1 MKTLVF
7 FHGWGAGGRIW
18 RGQVEAFSSQGIKVL
33 APTLPTW
40 EVSRLT
46 AYLQTLPL
54 AETVLVG
61 WSLGGMLLV
70 EALSRELLAPG
81 GLTLVAA
88 SASFVQRPDYPVGQP
103 PAAVRALRRAVRAD
117 SRGGLADF
125 AGRCLAPGEA
135 DFQEAIFQEFI
146 PRENGADLAAG
157 LDYLLTADLRPRL
170 PRIRGRC
177 LILQGDRDAVA
188 PPAQAEVLRRGL
200 PDARV
205 VKFPGA
211 GHAPFITQAADCN
224 EVVQNFLKE
233 RAGVGASR
241 SPDPQLSPEL

>member
-1 MKTLVF
+1 VKTLVF

-18 RGQVEAFSSQGIKVL
+18 RGQAEALASQGVKVL
-33 APTLPTW
+33 APDLPTW
-40 EVSRLT
+40 EVPWLT
-46 AYLQTLPL
+46 DYLQTLPL

-61 WSLGGMLLV
+61 WSLAGMLLV
-70 EALSRELLAPG
+70 EALSREPLVPG
-81 GLTLVAA
+81 GLVLVAA
-88 SASFVQRPDYPVGQP
+88 SASFVQRPDYPVGQH

-117 SRGGLADF
+117 RRRGLADF

-135 DFQEAIFQEFI
+135 DFQEAILQEFI

-157 LDYLLTADLRPRL
+157 LDYLLAADLRLRL
-170 PRIRGRC
+170 SRIRGRC

-200 PDARV
+200 PGAQV

-211 GHAPFITQAADCN
+211 GHVPFLTQAAEFH
-224 EVVQNFLKE
+224 EVINNFLRE
-233 RAGVGASR
+233 EAGAAAFRPLKQHFSQR
-241 SPDPQLSPEL
+241 L

>member
-7 FHGWGAGGRIW
+7 FHGWGVGGRIW
-18 RGQVEAFSSQGIKVL
+18 RRQAEVFASQGVRVL
-33 APTLPTW
+33 TPDVPTW
-40 EVSRLT
+40 EVPWLT
-46 AYLQTLPL
+46 AYLHTLPL
-54 AETVLVG
+54 AETVLAG
-61 WSLGGMLLV
+61 WSLGGMLLL
-70 EALSRELLAPG
+70 EALSREDILPG
-81 GLTLVAA
+81 GLILVAA
-88 SASFVQRPDYPVGQP
+88 SASFIQRPDYPVGQA

-117 SRGGLADF
+117 IRRGLADF

-135 DFQEAIFQEFI
+135 DFQEAMLQEFM

-157 LDYLLTADLRPRL
+157 LDYLLTADLRPCL
-170 PRIRGRC
+170 SRIRGRC

-188 PPAQAEVLRRGL
+188 LPAQAEVLRRGL
-200 PDARV
+200 ADARV

-211 GHAPFITQAADCN
+211 GHAPFITQAADFN